1 MKGIAFCTA
10 SSYSLQA
17 LHASCLHA
25 YPTQLHSEAL
35 QVDVPQCGPDA
46 VIFYFVFG
54 VTICFGMDRKA
65 CQTFLQ
71 LAALASEQP
80 NEVIEQE
87 EFTFS
92 FGPHAKIVKEEIIL
106 SSHKREEML
115 AISYGL
121 GHSIKLGALETA
133 LKKIFVLT
141 RHIPEELLRRGKI
154 VLSRKEMRKMIGQLF
169 LERHSINLQCDML
182 GSPDFFWE
190 NPELEPLYLM
200 TSHHFE
206 LDKRIKVLN
215 AQLSFVHELFD
226 MLGNELNHT
235 HSSRLEWFIIWL
247 IIIEVTLTLV
257 KDFFHFV

>member
-10 SSYSLQA
+10 SSYSLPT

-25 YPTQLHSEAL
+25 YPTQLYSEAL
-35 QVDVPQCGPDA
+35 QVEVPQCGPDA
-46 VIFYFVFG
+46 VLFYFNFG
-54 VTICFGMDRKA
+54 AIIFWAMDLKT
-65 CQTFLQ
+65 CQPFLQ
-71 LAALASEQP
+71 LATLSAEQP
-80 NEVIEQE
+80 NETVEQE
-87 EFTFS
+87 GFSFS
-92 FGPHAKIVKEEIIL
+92 FGTHAKIIKEEIVL
-106 SSHKREEML
+106 SSHKREELL

-133 LKKIFVLT
+133 LKRIFILT
-141 RHIPEELLRRGKI
+141 RHIPEELSRRGKI
-154 VLSRKEMRKMIGQLF
+154 VLSRHDMRKMIGQLF
-169 LERHSINLQCDML
+169 LERNSINLQCDML

-215 AQLSFVHELFD
+215 ARLSFVHELFD

-235 HSSRLEWFIIWL
+235 HSSRLEWIIIWL
-247 IIIEVTLTLV
+247 IIIEVSLTLL